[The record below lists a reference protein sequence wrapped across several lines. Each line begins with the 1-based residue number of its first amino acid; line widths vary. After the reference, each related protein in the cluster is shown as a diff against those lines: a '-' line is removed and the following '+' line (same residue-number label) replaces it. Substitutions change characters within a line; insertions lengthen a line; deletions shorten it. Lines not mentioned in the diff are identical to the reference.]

1 MNTVYNNDKYKE
13 SVDSLFGDLFGLP
26 KMKSLDG
33 FLYLHFSNQIEGNIM
48 FDERRERLDSE
59 KHAYR
64 ISLKEEKALIDGD
77 FENLVKS
84 RYNSFH
90 DTLRA
95 YFITYLNFHDIE
107 MIKTLA
113 RAIYFLKDQER
124 YYGYTQGEIISA
136 SLNRNLLLSIIKR
149 HTKEL
154 ISELEWRINR
164 INPNDHFS
172 YFPTD
177 EEIKGYFEAI
187 YIKAFNLLN
196 KKKFNENSKEIYNK
210 LVPRFLDENTT
221 VEELHKLFSGNLEIF
236 AERIVWSGHTNEL
249 RYFLRQL
256 KNKLAKRQMFKLAE
270 RLFKNSEG
278 KNFQKLNNT
287 SEPPNSSF
295 DIDEIIVLF

>member
-1 MNTVYNNDKYKE
+1 MSELYNIEGYKE
-13 SVDSLFGDLFGLP
+13 SEDSLFSDLFGLP

-33 FLYLHFSNQIEGNIM
+33 FLYLHFSHQIDGNIM

-59 KHAYR
+59 NYTYR
-64 ISLKEEKALIDGD
+64 ISLEEEKNLIDGE
-77 FENLVKS
+77 FENLIKS

-90 DTLRA
+90 NILRA
-95 YFITYLNFHDIE
+95 YFMNYVNFHDIE

-172 YFPTD
+172 YFPAD
-177 EEIKGYFEAI
+177 EEIKGFFKAI
-187 YIKAFNLLN
+187 YLKSFNLLN
-196 KKKFNENSKEIYNK
+196 KKKFNENSKEIYLK

-221 VEELHKLFSGNLEIF
+221 VEELHKLFSGNSEIF
-236 AERIVWSGHTNEL
+236 VERIVWTGYTNEL
-249 RYFLRQL
+249 RYFLRKL
-256 KNKLAKRQMFKLAE
+256 KDKLRKREIFKIAE
-270 RLFKNSEG
+270 RLFKDSEG
-278 KNFQKLNNT
+278 KNFQNLNNT
-287 SEPPNSSF
+287 SKPPTSKS
-295 DIDEIIVLF
+295 DIHVIIDLF